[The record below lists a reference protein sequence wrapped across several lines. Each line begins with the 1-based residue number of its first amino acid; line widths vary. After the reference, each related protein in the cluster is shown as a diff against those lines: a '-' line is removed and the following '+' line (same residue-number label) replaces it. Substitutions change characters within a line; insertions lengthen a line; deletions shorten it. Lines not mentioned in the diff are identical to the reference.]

1 MFVKRKGKCEGMLN
15 KKIDYNRNVPI
26 KANVSRIHKQPVHTH
41 NDDLEIFVVLKGT
54 VRAVVG
60 YSNLLLK
67 EGEIMIFNDR
77 EMHGVYETEGE
88 NLIITVHINIKY
100 FKKYNEA
107 AYGSFFL
114 MAATY
119 LNGLRYDKPVA
130 ELRDRLFDIAKAQM
144 IQTSSDEK
152 LETLGKELLNQLIS
166 DFQYFYYSSSGGRHF
181 FNRYE
186 GKNNQAQAARMRMLM
201 YYLWEN
207 YNQKITLQ
215 EYADETHIN
224 MYYLSHII
232 KESTGLNFQELL
244 NYTRV
249 EESEMLLLETDK
261 KISEIAF
268 ECGFSATRYYVKH
281 FEKWFQVSP
290 EEYREKHLKRL
301 VIIEDEEIL
310 TGDAAIDVI
319 NEFSGQKRYLT
330 TGKSYFY
337 TDVLEINA
345 GKSGKTRK
353 KRFGQMVKWEENL
366 YPEYGGLQ
374 EDLMRIKNAF
384 KLCVPIASEKDF
396 NNRTAAFLQES
407 SFHSLLLKCDVT
419 SNGMEGLGIM
429 SDAFGRFCKSTALS
443 TVTVHLAIKG
453 NTKEKE
459 LFADNLIEEGRKASC
474 KVTVKEVSQHLAG
487 DDSCNYFF
495 DSIYAVPW
503 IIRGCLKNGYD
514 QKTICS
520 LFDEQNTHAHLITG
534 NRGLITT
541 SGIKK
546 PSYFAYMCLSLLG
559 DEIIENAESYIVTRK
574 NQDIQ
579 ILLYDYDI
587 DVLGNID
594 DYSDWDKMKTLR
606 FAAEKNKEYKLEISN
621 LNGRY
626 MVTQIRLGREICL
639 FNKMVDMGMP
649 GTITLEQEKAIRD
662 FTKPALDFFVIDE
675 NNGTASLDVIVPK
688 YGATLL
694 QLHKAMDV

>member
-1 MFVKRKGKCEGMLN
+1 MLD
-15 KKIDYNRNVPI
+15 KKIEYDRNVPI
-26 KANVSRIHKQPVHTH
+26 KAYVSRIHEQPVHTH
-41 NDDLEIFVVLKGT
+41 NDDLEIFVVLKGA

-67 EGEIMIFNDR
+67 EGEVMIFNDR
-77 EMHGVYETEGE
+77 EVHGVYETEGE
-88 NLIITVHINIKY
+88 NLILTVHINIKY
-100 FKKYNEA
+100 FKKYNES
-107 AYGSFFL
+107 AYESFFL

-130 ELRDRLFDIAKAQM
+130 ELRERLFDIAKAQFM
-144 IQTSSDEK
+144 QTSSDER
-152 LETLGKELLNQLIS
+152 LETLGKELLNQLLA

-181 FNRYE
+181 LNRYE
-186 GKNNQAQAARMRMLM
+186 GKNNQAQAARMRTLM
-201 YYLWEN
+201 YYLWDN

-232 KESTGLNFQELL
+232 KEATGLNFQELL

-249 EESEMLLLETDK
+249 EESELLLLETDK

-281 FEKWFQVSP
+281 FEKWFQISP
-290 EEYREKHLKRL
+290 EDYREKHLKR
-301 VIIEDEEIL
+301 VAIIEDEEIL
-310 TGDAAIDVI
+310 TGEAAIDVI

-345 GKSGKTRK
+345 GKSGKNRK
-353 KRFGQMVKWEENL
+353 KRFNQMLQWKENL
-366 YPEYGGLQ
+366 YAEQKGTY
-374 EDLMRIKNAF
+374 EDLIKIKNAF
-384 KLCVPIASEKDF
+384 KLCLPVVSEGDF

-407 SFHSLLLKCDVT
+407 SVHSLLIKYNIT
-419 SNGMEGLGIM
+419 KRGKEGLVKLEE
-429 SDAFGRFCKSTALS
+429 ALGRFCKRASLATININ
-443 TVTVHLAIKG
+443 LAIKG
-453 NTKEKE
+453 SSKDQET
-459 LFADNLIEEGRKASC
+459 FADNLIEEGRKAGC
-474 KVTVKEVSQHLAG
+474 KVIAKEAPQYLA
-487 DDSCNYFF
+487 DEALHNYFF

-503 IIRGCLKNGYD
+503 IIRGCLKNESD
-514 QKTICS
+514 QKMICS
-520 LFDEQNTHAHLITG
+520 LYDENDAKARLVTG
-534 NRGLITT
+534 NSGMITN

-546 PSYFAYMCLSLLG
+546 PSYYAYMCLSMLG
-559 DEIIENAESYIVTRK
+559 DEVIENSESYIVTRR

-587 DVLGNID
+587 GVLGNID
-594 DYSDWDKMKTLR
+594 DYSDWEKMKPLR

-621 LNGRY
+621 LSGRY
-626 MVTQIRLGREICL
+626 TVTQIRLGREICL
-639 FNKMVDMGMP
+639 FNKMIDMGMP
-649 GTITLEQEKAIRD
+649 ESITLEQEKAIRD
-662 FTKPALDFFVIDE
+662 FTTPALDFFVIDE
-675 NNGTASLDVIVPK
+675 NKGVASLDVIVPR

-694 QLHKAMDV
+694 QLCRTMDI